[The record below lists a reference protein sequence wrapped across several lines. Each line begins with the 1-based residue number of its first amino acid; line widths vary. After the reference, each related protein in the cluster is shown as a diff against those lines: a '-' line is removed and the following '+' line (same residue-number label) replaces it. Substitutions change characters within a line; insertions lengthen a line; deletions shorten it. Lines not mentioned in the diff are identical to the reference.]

1 MYKMSTIKLTSRN
14 FDSEI
19 SEGTVLVDFWAETCG
34 PCRMMGP
41 ILEKIASEHPEHKI
55 GKVDVAAE
63 NELASQFGISA
74 IPTFIVF
81 RNGKEAARSVGA
93 MPESAVLDFI
103 NG

>member
-1 MYKMSTIKLTSRN
+1 MSTIKLTSRN

-19 SEGTVLVDFWAETCG
+19 SEGTVLVDFWAEPCG

>member
-1 MYKMSTIKLTSRN
+1 MSTVKLTSQN
-14 FDSEI
+14 FVSET

-41 ILEKIASEHPEHKI
+41 ILEKIASEHPEYKI

-63 NELASQFGISA
+63 GELASQFGISA

-81 RNGKEAARSVGA
+81 KNGKEAAKSVGA
-93 MPESAVLDFI
+93 MPEAAVLELLKK
-103 NG
+103 

>member
-1 MYKMSTIKLTSRN
+1 
-14 FDSEI
+14 
-19 SEGTVLVDFWAETCG
+19 
-34 PCRMMGP
+34 MMGP